1 MTQAQTAHR
10 SYSQADAPMRSS
22 RSIEYDIL
30 ARTTKS
36 LTSAARRKTED
47 FAGLVAA
54 LHDNQRLWSA
64 FAADVAENENGLPQ
78 ALRARLFYLFEFT
91 MVHSRSIL
99 DGQGSVDVLV
109 DINTA
114 VMRGLRGDL
123 GGAA

>member
-1 MTQAQTAHR
+1 MTYAQTAQR
-10 SYSQADAPMRSS
+10 SYARADAPMRST

-30 ARTTKS
+30 ARTTKA

-47 FAGLVAA
+47 YAGLVAA
-54 LHDNQRLWSA
+54 LHDNQRLWST
-64 FAADVAENENGLPQ
+64 FAADVADDDNGLPQ

-91 MVHSRSIL
+91 VTHSRHIL
-99 DGQGSVDVLV
+99 DGHGSVDVLV

-114 VMRGLRGDL
+114 VMRGLRGDV